1 MERYDIAIVG
11 AGPAGLSAAITAKI
25 RNKNIV
31 LLGNGSTS
39 QKVEKAEKIQNYL
52 GLPDISGDQ
61 MAQAF
66 MEHLKQMDISIQPK
80 KAAMIYS
87 MGDHFSIQAGD
98 ELIESSTVILATGV
112 SFDKTFPGE
121 ETFLGRGVSY
131 CATCDAPLY
140 RDKTVAVIGYGTESE
155 REAEFLAESAKKV
168 LYFPMYDMEN
178 SLSETIEIIHQKPVE
193 IIGSLK
199 ADTVRCQEQDYSV
212 DGIFVL
218 RESIA
223 PAHLVPGLQ
232 MEGNHVAVNLQ
243 METNLPGCFA
253 CGDLA
258 GRPYQYIKSA
268 GQGNIAALSAVAYL
282 DTKVRQRA

>member
-25 RNKNIV
+25 RNKKIV

-39 QKVEKAEKIQNYL
+39 QKVERAEKIQNYL

-66 MEHLKQMDISIQPK
+66 TEHLKQMDIPIQPK

-87 MGDHFSIQAGD
+87 MGDYFSIQAGD

-121 ETFLGRGVSY
+121 EAFLGRGVSY

-140 RDKTVAVIGYGTESE
+140 RDKTVAVIGYGAESE

-232 MEGNHVAVNLQ
+232 ME
-243 METNLPGCFA
+243 TNLPGCFA

>member
-1 MERYDIAIVG
+1 
-11 AGPAGLSAAITAKI
+11 
-25 RNKNIV
+25 
-31 LLGNGSTS
+31 
-39 QKVEKAEKIQNYL
+39 
-52 GLPDISGDQ
+52 
-61 MAQAF
+61 

-98 ELIESSTVILATGV
+98 ELVESSTVILATGV